1 MIKSYILHIDI
12 FKLVSD
18 NAKQQNTFALMH
30 TMRKQN
36 ITYTILSVTGEHV
49 GHWEDYIFMHVL
61 KHVLIANRN
70 YFFFIVVLSYKQTF
84 VQ

>member
-1 MIKSYILHIDI
+1 MHIDI

-36 ITYTILSVTGEHV
+36 ITYTILSVTGEHA
-49 GHWEDYIFMHVL
+49 GHREVDIFMHVL
-61 KHVLIANRN
+61 EHV
-70 YFFFIVVLSYKQTF
+70 FIVIKVNSYS
-84 VQ
+84 